1 MINYDHT
8 NWAELWKSRES
19 ALFHGDILL
28 QILFKSIA
36 DTGLMAKNV
45 TL

>member
-8 NWAELWKSRES
+8 KWAQLGKSRES

-28 QILFKSIA
+28 RILFKSIA
-36 DTGLMAKNV
+36 DIGLMAQN
-45 TL
+45 TTQ